1 VTFRRIINWAI
12 GLPIAVIVIA
22 FCVANRQ
29 WIEISFDPFSGTT
42 PVASMYMPLWALFF
56 IGIFFGMLAGWLACW
71 FGQGK
76 WRRAAKEARID
87 LQRAQDEAQ
96 RLRREQQE
104 RLSLAD
110 NQTT

>member
-1 VTFRRIINWAI
+1 MTFRRIINWAI

-29 WIEISFDPFSGTT
+29 WIEISFDPFSKAAPFAT
-42 PVASMYMPLWALFF
+42 MYMPLWALFF
-56 IGIFFGMLAGWLACW
+56 GGIFFGMIAGWIACW

-76 WRRAAKEARID
+76 WRRAAKEARVD

-96 RLRREQQE
+96 RLKRDYEDRSN
-104 RLSLAD
+104 LPTHTS
-110 NQTT
+110 

>member
-1 VTFRRIINWAI
+1 MTFRRIINWAI

-29 WIEISFDPFSGTT
+29 WVEISFDPFSRESPFAT
-42 PVASMYMPLWALFF
+42 MYMPLWALFF
-56 IGIFFGMLAGWLACW
+56 IGIFFGMIAGWIACW

-76 WRRAAKEARID
+76 WRRATKEARID

-96 RLRREQQE
+96 RLRREQQD
-104 RLSLAD
+104 RLSLSHD
-110 NQTT
+110 QTS

>member
-29 WIEISFDPFSGTT
+29 WIEVSFDPFSKAT
-42 PVASMYMPLWALFF
+42 PFATMFMPLWALFF
-56 IGIFFGMLAGWLACW
+56 IGIFCGMIAGWIACW

-76 WRRAAKEARID
+76 WRRAAKEARSD
-87 LQRAQDEAQ
+87 LQRAQNEAQ
-96 RLRREQQE
+96 RLKRDYEDRSN
-104 RLSLAD
+104 LPTS
-110 NQTT
+110 TS